1 MKAIYLTLAICGL
14 LSFQSFGQTFTWDTN
29 DTIETNLAL
38 NTTVQLPMFQS
49 AIGTDTVTL
58 AIEIIYN
65 DIPATWDGM
74 VCIYGA
80 CLGTIPAVGTQAT
93 MSPLWSPNQ
102 GMVRLTVNPMN
113 GTETAKLQIYVY
125 DVNFPNDGDTATWL
139 LNTTLSVEEVEWN
152 DLSIYPNPVNDMLT
166 ISTDNQIELIEVHSI
181 DGGLVARFDNIMNG
195 SLNLSHLEQGAYLIK
210 LTQPDGKF
218 AVRKIRKL

>member
-1 MKAIYLTLAICGL
+1 MKSLYLILAVSGL

-38 NTTVQLPMFQS
+38 NTTVQLPTYQS

-58 AIEIIYN
+58 AIEVIYN

-74 VCIYGA
+74 ICIYGA

-113 GTETAKLQIYVY
+113 GTETAKLQVYVY
-125 DVNFPNDGDTATWL
+125 DINFPNDGDTATWL
-139 LNTTLSVEEVEWN
+139 LNTTLSVDEYAWN
-152 DLSIYPNPVNDMLT
+152 DLSVYPNPMNDVLS
-166 ISTDNQIELIEVHSI
+166 ISTENQIEVVELHSMN
-181 DGGLVARFDNIMNG
+181 GQLVARYENILKG
-195 SLNLSHLEQGAYLIK
+195 KIDVSDIETGAYILK
-210 LTQPDGKF
+210 LVQPNGR
-218 AVRKIRKL
+218 AATRIIQKL